1 MYYEE
6 NKNKFQEPK
15 KEPLTNDSQ
24 QIDLFQAIGIT
35 RDSKGVKISLGAE
48 L

>member
-15 KEPLTNDSQ
+15 KEPLTKNYQ
-24 QIDLFQAIGIT
+24 QIDLFQAMGIT
-35 RDSKGVKISLGAE
+35 RDSNGVKISLGAE